1 MYLHSLKKQSSISL
15 TSSLLEQKTIKSLF
29 SKHYVR
35 ADILGNTSTQLL
47 DNNNTFINFTTQEL
61 NKKSLHLGTKN
72 INIGRSVA
80 LDSFIFKNKRNNT
93 VQLDSF
99 LENRQ
104 FSIENKLLD
113 LTFWLNSLQKYK
125 VKKRAGCSLLKPVK
139 GGFFCYSG
147 GVKGFLPRKQTLRAF
162 FRIFFH
168 FFKNAGS
175 KKLSNLNFLINQ
187 KHSFYE
193 NGLFKLPILLG
204 KINLATRTKYK
215 NFSYIFHKKRTGMKN
230 KSLNYLNFVFLT
242 YLKKQKP
249 KKVEST
255 TNTFV
260 QNLNFSNKLSVKS
273 RKKNL

>member
-15 TSSLLEQKTIKSLF
+15 TSSLLEQKTINSLF

-61 NKKSLHLGTKN
+61 NKKSLHLDTKN

-104 FSIENKLLD
+104 ISIENKLLD

-242 YLKKQKP
+242 YLKKQKL

>member
-15 TSSLLEQKTIKSLF
+15 TSSLLEQKTINSLF

-61 NKKSLHLGTKN
+61 KKKSLHLDTKN

-99 LENRQ
+99 LENRRI
-104 FSIENKLLD
+104 SIENKLLD

-125 VKKRAGCSLLKPVK
+125 IKKRAGCSLLKPVK

-242 YLKKQKP
+242 YLKKQKL
-249 KKVEST
+249 KKVDST
-255 TNTFV
+255 TTNFV
-260 QNLNFSNKLSVKS
+260 QTLNFSNKLSVKS